1 MLIISH
7 FYGLYAKNNDLLI
20 ISSFR
25 RVSICVTPRLR
36 FGLGKLSIELLSSSN
51 GRETLFI
58 TFTMH
63 ISQHLQ

>member
-20 ISSFR
+20 I
-25 RVSICVTPRLR
+25 RLR
-36 FGLGKLSIELLSSSN
+36 FGLGKLSIELYSSSN

>member
-1 MLIISH
+1 MD
-7 FYGLYAKNNDLLI
+7 YAKNNDLLL
-20 ISSFR
+20 ISSFH
-25 RVSICVTPRLR
+25 RVSICVRVR

>member
-20 ISSFR
+20 ISSFC

-36 FGLGKLSIELLSSSN
+36 FGLRKLSIELYSSSN